1 MEAIANL
8 NGKQMPLAEVTIPA
22 LDRGFLFG
30 DAVYE
35 VLRVYRGRPW
45 LLEEH
50 FDRLARSLHAIRVPV
65 ASRSSLG
72 EGGTAKGVDLKR
84 LRQRMLDT
92 IAAGP
97 FIEAT
102 VYIQITRG
110 VAPRT
115 HVFPAET
122 PSLEFLFVQEF
133 LDHYAPVRQTGAG
146 VITLPDTRWDRCD
159 IKSTNLLANVLA
171 AQAANEAGCREA
183 LFYLPDGTLTE
194 GTHTSFFGVLNGALL
209 TAPTS
214 PAILP
219 GITRGLILRLA
230 KQAGIP
236 VEEHVLKRD
245 DLSRVSE
252 LFLTGTTSEILPIVR
267 VDDRPIGESKP
278 GLITRRLQEA
288 YAKAVADFVR

>member
-1 MEAIANL
+1 MEPIASL
-8 NGKQMPLAEVTIPA
+8 NGKQMLLAHATIPA

-45 LLEEH
+45 LMEEH
-50 FDRLARSLHAIRVPV
+50 FQRLARSLDAIRI
-65 ASRSSLG
+65 R
-72 EGGTAKGVDLKR
+72 GVDLNR
-84 LRQRMLDT
+84 LRQQVLDT

-97 FIEAT
+97 FVEAT

-115 HVFPAET
+115 HVFPADT
-122 PSLEFLFVQEF
+122 RPLEFLFVQEF
-133 LDHYAPVRQTGAG
+133 SDHYAPARQTGAA
-146 VITLPDTRWDRCD
+146 VITLPDIRWDRCD
-159 IKSTNLLANVLA
+159 IKSTNLLANILA
-171 AQAANEAGCREA
+171 AQTAKEAGCREA

-230 KQAGIP
+230 QQTGIP
-236 VEEHVLKRD
+236 VQEHVLKRD
-245 DLSRVSE
+245 DLGRVSE

-267 VDDRPIGESKP
+267 VDDQPVGEGIP
-278 GLITRRLQEA
+278 GPITRRLQAA
-288 YAKAVADFVR
+288 YAQAVHEFVC

>member
-1 MEAIANL
+1 MDPVANL
-8 NGKQMPLAEVTIPA
+8 NGKQMPLAEVMVPA

-45 LLEEH
+45 LVEEH
-50 FDRLARSLHAIRVPV
+50 FERLARSLGAIRIPV
-65 ASRSSLG
+65 TPPAPAGR
-72 EGGTAKGVDLKR
+72 EGGGKGVDLNR
-84 LRQRMLDT
+84 LRQRMLST

-97 FIEAT
+97 FVEAT

-115 HVFPAET
+115 HVFPADT
-122 PSLEFLFVQEF
+122 SPLEFLFVQEF
-133 LDHYAPVRQTGAG
+133 FDHYAPVRQTGAG
-146 VITLPDTRWDRCD
+146 VITLPDIRWDHCD

-171 AQAANEAGCREA
+171 AQTAKEAGCREA

-236 VEEHVLKRD
+236 VQEHVLKRD
-245 DLSRVSE
+245 DLGRVSE

-267 VDDRPIGESKP
+267 VDKNPIGDGKP
-278 GLITRRLQEA
+278 GPITRRLQEA
-288 YAKAVADFVR
+288 YAQAVTEFVR